1 MAQPGPS
8 DYRSQIRNGMHERA
22 EGIMDQVSDLGAR
35 AETMAEELVAA
46 VKERP
51 YTTLAIAVSVKEHEE
66 EVAEH
71 KAEQA
76 DTGEVASDATA
87 QAMVQAP
94 LALLGALIS
103 SPGGAAGAFKVA
115 RVLGRNLPLVLLRV
129 MIGALFWPTES
140 QDAKVS
146 AEGAEDGPAEHTSAE
161 PRPNGFRPAD
171 TFH

>member
-1 MAQPGPS
+1 M
-8 DYRSQIRNGMHERA
+8 
-22 EGIMDQVSDLGAR
+22 
-35 AETMAEELVAA
+35 
-46 VKERP
+46 
-51 YTTLAIAVSVKEHEE
+51 KEHEE
-66 EVAEH
+66 EVAEQ

-115 RVLGRNLPLVLLRV
+115 RVLGRNFPLVLLLV
-129 MIGALFWPTES
+129 MIGALFWPTEN

-161 PRPNGFRPAD
+161 ARPNGFRPAD